1 MGLAVGLRATVR
13 HVVTEADTAIQAGSG
28 DVPVLATPRLLALA
42 EAACVAA
49 LESHLDDGMTSVGTR
64 VALEHRRASPVGT
77 EIEVEAE
84 LTELAGRRLVFGF
97 VARHVRPRTGG
108 DPGGSGPGGDP
119 GGGPGGGPGGSGP
132 ASGSADGDPD
142 GNTDLVA
149 GGGTVERIVVDRA
162 AFLTR
167 AGVPAG

>member
-1 MGLAVGLRATVR
+1 MDGERARPGPYGDAMGLAAGLRATVR

-49 LESHLDDGMTSVGTR
+49 LESHLGQGLTSVGTG
-64 VALEHRRASPVGT
+64 VGLEHRRASPVGA

-84 LTELAGRRLVFGF
+84 LTELAGRRLVFSF
-97 VARHVRPRTGG
+97 VARHVRPDSG
-108 DPGGSGPGGDP
+108 PAASGPGG
-119 GGGPGGGPGGSGP
+119 GGPAGP
-132 ASGSADGDPD
+132 AGDDPD
-142 GNTDLVA
+142 GDDDLVV

-162 AFLTR
+162 KFLAR

>member
-1 MGLAVGLRATVR
+1 MGLAAGLRATVR

-42 EAACVAA
+42 EATCVAA
-49 LESHLDDGMTSVGTR
+49 LGAQLGEGMTSVGTG

-84 LTELAGRRLVFGF
+84 LTELTGRRLVFGF
-97 VARHVRPRTGG
+97 VARHVQ
-108 DPGGSGPGGDP
+108 PGTD
-119 GGGPGGGPGGSGP
+119 GGPRGGTAG
-132 ASGSADGDPD
+132 GDPD
-142 GNTDLVA
+142 GDADLVV
-149 GGGTVERIVVDRA
+149 GGGTVERTVVDRA
-162 AFLTR
+162 TFLAR

>member
-1 MGLAVGLRATVR
+1 MGLAAGLRATVR
-13 HVVTEADTAIQAGSG
+13 HVVTEADTAIEAGSG

-49 LESHLDDGMTSVGTR
+49 LESHLDEGMTSVGTG
-64 VALEHRRASPVGT
+64 VGLEHRQPSPVGA

-84 LTELAGRRLVFGF
+84 LTELTGRKLVFGF
-97 VARHVRPRTGG
+97 VARHVRP
-108 DPGGSGPGGDP
+108 GSGGPAN
-119 GGGPGGGPGGSGP
+119 GGPAGAGPGSAP
-132 ASGSADGDPD
+132 ASGGSDGDA
-142 GNTDLVA
+142 DLVV

-162 AFLTR
+162 TFLAR

>member
-13 HVVTEADTAIQAGSG
+13 HVVTEADTAIRAGSG

-49 LESHLDDGMTSVGTR
+49 LESHLDAGMTSVGTG

-84 LTELAGRRLVFGF
+84 LTELAGRSLVFGF
-97 VARHVRPRTGG
+97 IVRHLRP
-108 DPGGSGPGGDP
+108 
-119 GGGPGGGPGGSGP
+119 GPGGGPGGDAAAGGP
-132 ASGSADGDPD
+132 AGASPAGKGPADGGPD
-142 GNTDLVA
+142 EDEDLVVGA
-149 GGGTVERIVVDRA
+149 GTVQRIVVDRA
-162 AFLTR
+162 KFLAR
-167 AGVPAG
+167 AGVPEG

>member
-1 MGLAVGLRATVR
+1 MGLAAGLRATVR

-49 LESHLDDGMTSVGTR
+49 IEPHLPPGATSVGTG
-64 VALEHRRASPVGT
+64 VALEHRRASPVGA

-84 LTELAGRRLVFGF
+84 LTELSGRRLVFGF
-97 VARHVRPRTGG
+97 LARHVRP
-108 DPGGSGPGGDP
+108 
-119 GGGPGGGPGGSGP
+119 GGGPAGR
-132 ASGSADGDPD
+132 DPD
-142 GNTDLVA
+142 ADEELVA

-162 AFLTR
+162 RFLAR
-167 AGVPAG
+167 AGVPAASRAGGAGPQTPVVDRG

>member
-1 MGLAVGLRATVR
+1 MEGDAMGLAAGLRATVR
-13 HVVTEADTAIQAGSG
+13 HVVTEADTAIEAGSG

-49 LESHLDDGMTSVGTR
+49 LESHLDEGMTSVGIG
-64 VALEHRRASPVGT
+64 VGLEHRRASPVGA

-84 LTELAGRRLVFGF
+84 LTELTGRKLVFGF
-97 VARHVRPRTGG
+97 VARHVRP
-108 DPGGSGPGGDP
+108 GSGD
-119 GGGPGGGPGGSGP
+119 
-132 ASGSADGDPD
+132 DPD
-142 GNTDLVA
+142 GDGDLVV

-162 AFLTR
+162 KFLAR